1 MSGAGPGQD
10 PWGNPGF
17 LLWRVTLRWQRA
29 VAAALR
35 PLDLT
40 HPQFVVLASVWW
52 LGRDGE
58 PPSQRQLA
66 DHTGMDAMTT
76 SQVARALEAKELLVR
91 APDPHDSRVRRLSA
105 TAAGTALAGR
115 AVAAVEAVDRT
126 YFAATPDRAG
136 LVHAPSLA
144 GPAAGRAGVIRAPL
158 LAKGCRDGS
167 DGAAGTAGNWC
178 GHD

>member
-1 MSGAGPGQD
+1 VSGGEPGQD
-10 PWGNPGF
+10 PWSNPGF

-52 LGRDGE
+52 LGREGE

-76 SQVARALEAKELLVR
+76 SQVARALEAKGLIAR
-91 APDPHDSRVRRLSA
+91 AADPHDSRVRRLSA

-115 AVAAVEAVDRT
+115 AVEAVEAVDRAH
-126 YFAATPDRAG
+126 FAPAPDRAA
-136 LVHAPSLA
+136 LV
-144 GPAAGRAGVIRAPL
+144 RAL
-158 LAKGCRDGS
+158 LAL
-167 DGAAGTAGNWC
+167 APPPVP
-178 GHD
+178 